1 MKYLVN
7 NGHRAKIGLI
17 HNETFVEKIGFNFS
31 FKTMVMDNQKNT
43 LVRYSCIHVILFS
56 YTSHILKMPLVNI
69 NPVYKYKC
77 MYITLL
83 NLIYGLHVNYI
94 PYDSF
99 LLILTNFLPLYAKA
113 VGGGEVPSRL
123 ERHGGKGGG
132 GGFLLGGLKN

>member
-17 HNETFVEKIGFNFS
+17 HNETFIEKIGFNFS

-43 LVRYSCIHVILFS
+43 LVRYSCIHVILFL
-56 YTSHILKMPLVNI
+56 YTFHSLKMSLVNI
-69 NPVYKYKC
+69 NPVYKYIC

-83 NLIYGLHVNYI
+83 NLIYGIHVNYI

-99 LLILTNFLPLYAKA
+99 LLILVDEFSAYICKSC
-113 VGGGEVPSRL
+113 GGREVPSRL

-132 GGFLLGGLKN
+132 GG